1 MGVAFNTCNTFLMD
15 ISFFNCNLSYAIFNE
30 LKLVGQFFISCILNE
45 AEFSDCDLSK
55 ANFDSCDLNRTIFSR
70 TILEKTDFSTASNF
84 SIDPEN
90 NKMTGAIFYKDGL
103 SGLLQKYKLKIK
115 T

>member
-15 ISFFNCNLSYAIFNE
+15 ISFFDCNLSYAIFNE
-30 LKLVGQFFISCILNE
+30 LKLVGQLFVSCKLNE

-70 TILEKTDFSTASNF
+70 ANLEKTDFSSALNY
-84 SIDPEN
+84 SINPEN
-90 NKMTGAIFYKDGL
+90 NRMTGAIFSNDGL
-103 SGLLQKYKLKIK
+103 VGLLQKYKLKIAK
-115 T
+115 